1 MDERLTTPIARWPGL
16 IKTRVIRTSRFFSLW
31 CGISL
36 AVHVSGKTSSRHSN
50 TKTKIYPRQKRFRLC
65 EVPVERPKNI
75 WTRGQQCWRRAVQ
88 PDLFILFCVCKNPA
102 CQIGFKSFGCKSAEN
117 VMGTAAVTDTQNSP
131 HTAITIANTTVPSL
145 SNSRLTFG
153 WRKHTQR

>member
-1 MDERLTTPIARWPGL
+1 MASPWQCTSQEKHQAGTRIQKQKYIPGRRDFACARCQL
-16 IKTRVIRTSRFFSLW
+16 SSQKTFGREDNSAGGEPCSQ
-31 CGISL
+31 
-36 AVHVSGKTSSRHSN
+36 
-50 TKTKIYPRQKRFRLC
+50 IYLFY
-65 EVPVERPKNI
+65 
-75 WTRGQQCWRRAVQ
+75 
-88 PDLFILFCVCKNPA
+88 LFISICVCKNPA

-117 VMGTAAVTDTQNSP
+117 VVGTAAVTDTQNSP